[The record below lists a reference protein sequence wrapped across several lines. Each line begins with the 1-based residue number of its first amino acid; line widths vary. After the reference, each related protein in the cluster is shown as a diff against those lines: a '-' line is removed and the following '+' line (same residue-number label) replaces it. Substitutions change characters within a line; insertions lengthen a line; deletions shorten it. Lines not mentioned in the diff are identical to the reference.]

1 MRFFIYIWILTFVP
15 SPYPSRFP
23 PGWQTHHPES
33 TCKLQAAEP
42 WTCWKPMWTS
52 PANVTTPCP
61 FTRIRQSDASDK
73 CLIAQTLISLSAFL
87 GPDYQCHFSTGSS
100 YWKVHCPCPHNRLKK
115 AKSKGSSGS
124 KMATYNASW
133 CTRNMDSELSIGRF
147 IKWFSNM
154 IKPLVCFMQNEAIL
168 SIMEPLALLLLF
180 ITVGCYIT
188 DTTTKW

>member
-1 MRFFIYIWILTFVP
+1 MFLVRISADFHLADRHTIQRAPASYKLL
-15 SPYPSRFP
+15 SPGLAESR
-23 PGWQTHHPES
+23 W
-33 TCKLQAAEP
+33 EP
-42 WTCWKPMWTS
+42 VQP
-52 PANVTTPCP
+52 NVTAPCP

-87 GPDYQCHFSTGSS
+87 GPDYQCLFLTGSS
-100 YWKVHCPCPHNRLKK
+100 YRKVHCPWPHNRLEK

-124 KMATYNASW
+124 KMTTYNASW
-133 CTRNMDSELSIGRF
+133 YTRNMDSELLIGRF